1 MDDKVIYIIVAIMIL
16 GPIIFLIFYSD
27 NREKR
32 AKAIAQYAN
41 RNKLS
46 FKHYYSKFINDYG
59 NLSCFVEMLD
69 PTFCNVIEKLDK
81 ENGDIYIGELRWE
94 IAVERSNR
102 RRRRSLIADLMS
114 GSEKKY
120 IRVPKEAT
128 LCVLYDDGFNL
139 PNFDLIRETL
149 KDKAVEVLGM
159 NTTEDIDFDDDKE
172 FSSSWWLSSNE
183 NMIVRDL
190 FTKNIRSNFMNF
202 VDKGYRI
209 CGIRNVL
216 FILTNKAMWPEDYSK
231 VISDIRMIQRFMKN
245 NKKFYTPY
253 SEREKE
259 DNKEE
264 GKDQLS

>member
-1 MDDKVIYIIVAIMIL
+1 MDDNVLYIIVALMIL
-16 GPIIFLIFYSD
+16 VPIIFLIFYSD
-27 NREKR
+27 KREKR
-32 AKAIAQYAN
+32 AKEIEQYAK

-46 FKHYYSKFINDYG
+46 FKPYYSKFIKDFG
-59 NLSCFVEMLD
+59 NLSCFAEMLD

-81 ENGDIYIGELRWE
+81 ENGDIYIGELRWQ
-94 IAVERSNR
+94 IAVEQSNR
-102 RRRRSLIADLMS
+102 RRRSLVADLMF

-149 KDKAVEVLGM
+149 KDKAIEVLGM

-183 NMIVRDL
+183 NMIVREL

-216 FILTNKAMWPEDYSK
+216 FILTNRAMWSEDYSK
-231 VISDIRMIQRFMKN
+231 VISDIRMIQRFLKN

-259 DNKEE
+259 GNEEE
-264 GKDQLS
+264 GKEQLS